1 MSESKLRENDDGVD
15 GHLALWPVG
24 ARTKEVCNRAAF
36 LRIWKSYLPNLKI
49 KPHSLD
55 TCNLCDKYDKY
66 MIVKKERQ
74 IVNLPKFLNNGPL
87 ISLVTNQLSILE
99 KGFGDLENA
108 HENI

>member
-1 MSESKLRENDDGVD
+1 
-15 GHLALWPVG
+15 
-24 ARTKEVCNRAAF
+24 
-36 LRIWKSYLPNLKI
+36 
-49 KPHSLD
+49 
-55 TCNLCDKYDKY
+55 